1 MNERIEKMRK
11 NQEMRKEML
20 QDKELVEE
28 AKLNT
33 IKYGLDVNK

>member
-1 MNERIEKMRK
+1 MRK

-20 QDKELVEE
+20 QDKELVDE
-28 AKLNT
+28 ARKNT